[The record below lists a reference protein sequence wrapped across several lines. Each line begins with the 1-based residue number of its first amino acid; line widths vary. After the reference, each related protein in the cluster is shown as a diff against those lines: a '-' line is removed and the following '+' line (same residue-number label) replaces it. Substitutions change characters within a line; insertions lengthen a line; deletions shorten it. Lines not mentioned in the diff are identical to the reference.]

1 MFKNSKKIIP
11 NLNIFSEN
19 GRENNLSIQSEE
31 DGAPAPWAKTT
42 TGEDDD
48 LSFVPSLFVL
58 RLLFVGGEESIIC
71 VQEIKIQCSEIFPLI
86 ETLKIRI
93 IHRKLI
99 YFTLV
104 AGEISAQ
111 QTHLRAICWSCGWHV
126 QVSGPFRPY
135 WAAYCLVWAQCSPSL
150 G

>member
-1 MFKNSKKIIP
+1 M
-11 NLNIFSEN
+11 NIFSDN

-48 LSFVPSLFVL
+48 LSFVPSLLVL

-71 VQEIKIQCSEIFPLI
+71 VQEIKIQCSEIFPLF

-93 IHRKLI
+93 VHRKLI

-111 QTHLRAICWSCGWHV
+111 QSADTSSRHLLV
-126 QVSGPFRPY
+126 VSDVSSMTVSDVSSIY
-135 WAAYCLVWAQCSPSL
+135 
-150 G
+150 

>member
-1 MFKNSKKIIP
+1 
-11 NLNIFSEN
+11 LNIFSDN

-48 LSFVPSLFVL
+48 LSFVPSLLVL

-71 VQEIKIQCSEIFPLI
+71 VQEIKIQCSEIFPLF

-93 IHRKLI
+93 VHRKLI

-111 QTHLRAICWSCGWHV
+111 QSADTSSRHLLV
-126 QVSGPFRPY
+126 VSDVSSMTVSDVSSMTVSDVSSIY
-135 WAAYCLVWAQCSPSL
+135 
-150 G
+150 

>member
-1 MFKNSKKIIP
+1 
-11 NLNIFSEN
+11 LNIFSDN

-48 LSFVPSLFVL
+48 LSFVPSLLVL

-71 VQEIKIQCSEIFPLI
+71 VQEIKIQCSEIFPLF

-93 IHRKLI
+93 VHRKLI

-111 QTHLRAICWSCGWHV
+111 QSADTSSRHLLV
-126 QVSGPFRPY
+126 VSDVSSMTVSDVSSIY
-135 WAAYCLVWAQCSPSL
+135 
-150 G
+150 